1 MVRCYHVPFSASVL
15 GELIVA
21 LFEIQSDDALETRR
35 EGEVKQADS
44 ASSR

>member
-1 MVRCYHVPFSASVL
+1 MVGCYHVPFSASAL

-21 LFEIQSDDALETRR
+21 LLEIQSDDALVTRR
-35 EGEVKQADS
+35 EGEVEQADS